1 MSNNK
6 LPKVLA
12 RILRERNISQKKLSQ
27 LSGVSASSINN
38 MLSGRQNY
46 KTDNLI
52 AISNALGVSLDV
64 LLKDEVPFGVGLDS
78 IDSTVVLDGA
88 YRVTLSKLEI
98 PLTTSKKVNK

>member
-1 MSNNK
+1 MAINK

-12 RILRERNISQKKLSQ
+12 RILKERNISQKKLSQ
-27 LSGVSASSINN
+27 LSGVSTSSINN

-52 AISNALGVSLDV
+52 AISNALSISLDTLLKDETPTGVSLDQI
-64 LLKDEVPFGVGLDS
+64 E
-78 IDSTVVLDGA
+78 STVVLDGA

-98 PLTTSKKVNK
+98 PVTGKKRD

>member
-1 MSNNK
+1 MTSK

-12 RILRERNISQKKLSQ
+12 RILKERNLTQKKLSR
-27 LSGVSASSINN
+27 LSGVSTSSINN

-64 LLKDEVPFGVGLDS
+64 LLKDEVPTGFAMDS
-78 IDSTVVLDGA
+78 IESTVVLDGA

-98 PLTTSKKVNK
+98 PLTSSKRGNR